1 MKTFTNIFG
10 KKIENKPFFHTACK
24 VWRVAR
30 YENNELDFIYE
41 NESFKTEKECLK
53 SCKKTIKNRGRKRRG
68 NNG

>member
-10 KKIENKPFFHTACK
+10 KKKLKNKPFFHTACK

-41 NESFKTEKECLK
+41 NESFKNRKKKCLK
-53 SCKKTIKNRGRKRRG
+53 IL
-68 NNG
+68 